1 MKKTEF
7 EKREYITPEI
17 EVFPMSG
24 DCQLQSTSIQLDA
37 PHSTEEE
44 WGADE
49 ELDGGDTEI

>member
-1 MKKTEF
+1 MKKVEF
-7 EKREYITPEI
+7 EKREYVTPEI

-44 WGADE
+44 WQE
-49 ELDGGDTEI
+49 EGIDAGEVEI

>member
-7 EKREYITPEI
+7 EKREYVTPEI
-17 EVFPMSG
+17 EVFRMSG

-49 ELDGGDTEI
+49 ELDGGEREI